1 MWGECICLVQAAQ
14 KRKFAREFPLLKTR
28 LLPDSVEMYI
38 SVWRPHNNHGTPYS
52 VSSFHPTPNMPSLE
66 HTQGSVD
73 KENVLQLEEIEMGD
87 DTYEGVLQKG
97 ANWVQIERDAKQA
110 PSDEHSLTIWQRV
123 KEYKKAM
130 FWSLVFS
137 LTIITTS

>member
-1 MWGECICLVQAAQ
+1 
-14 KRKFAREFPLLKTR
+14 
-28 LLPDSVEMYI
+28 
-38 SVWRPHNNHGTPYS
+38 
-52 VSSFHPTPNMPSLE
+52 MPSLE